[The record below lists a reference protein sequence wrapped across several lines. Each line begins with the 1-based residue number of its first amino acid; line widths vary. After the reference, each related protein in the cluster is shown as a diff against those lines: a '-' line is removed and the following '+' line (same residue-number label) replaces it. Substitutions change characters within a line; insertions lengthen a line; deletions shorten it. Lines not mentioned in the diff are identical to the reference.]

1 MLILYSVD
9 ENHMIRS
16 DMLSPAFDTGSSSSF
31 SPYCSES
38 APWTDLDAASGTQS
52 VLNLSHIPKP
62 FRSSIESR
70 TQRDMPRTASQ
81 KARTIT
87 ERPIAMMKKKSCQA
101 YIEDGTSVYG
111 AHKPRSPLSTSK
123 GIHTSDKSLSTSG
136 EWIGISE
143 ETEQA
148 SVSPPGKERA
158 RQNEKESKSRIET
171 PHKEYQVLAAK
182 DESLSDSSV
191 SIDTSRK
198 IRDLLSQ
205 PEVPV
210 HGRLAES
217 ETTVD
222 SGSNESYAADN
233 MQLVL
238 FKRGDDDEGSESDS
252 SAQHPA
258 QHRQRQRHRHDCGC
272 FDCSFDNKK
281 NIYPHFEKQLLRVFL
296 VEPSG
301 KIWITW
307 VEELPGAQLDQV
319 PTTKISN
326 PATIGDYP
334 MTENSR
340 KDTGPSF
347 VPPSPDIYYIPGDWG
362 RERVQSSARD
372 RAAMEDRQYIK
383 ERGLDGAS
391 REQRPS
397 SSSSLD
403 EKVLHESYFQPRKC
417 FRPSST
423 SCEAR
428 LSILIQVNLIGNTDI
443 IVTLRVLAELCC
455 MNLHKH
461 ALALHLHLLV
471 RL

>member
-1 MLILYSVD
+1 
-9 ENHMIRS
+9 MIRS
-16 DMLSPAFDTGSSSSF
+16 DMLSPAFDTGTSGSF
-31 SPYCSES
+31 GPDCSES

-52 VLNLSHIPKP
+52 VLNLSHILKP
-62 FRSSIESR
+62 SRSSIEPR

-87 ERPIAMMKKKSCQA
+87 ERPIAMMKKKSYQA

-136 EWIGISE
+136 EWVGISE

-171 PHKEYQVLAAK
+171 PHKKYQVLAAK

-217 ETTVD
+217 ETAVD

-252 SAQHPA
+252 PAQNPA
-258 QHRQRQRHRHDCGC
+258 QHMQRRRHRRDCGC
-272 FDCSFDNKK
+272 FDCSFVNKT

-307 VEELPGAQLDQV
+307 VEELPDAQLDQV

-334 MTENSR
+334 MTEKSR

-347 VPPSPDIYYIPGDWG
+347 VPPSPDIYYIPGDWW
-362 RERVQSSARD
+362 REGVQSSARD
-372 RAAMEDRQYIK
+372 QLAMEDRHYIKRHYIK
-383 ERGLDGAS
+383 ERGLDGNS

-403 EKVLHESYFQPRKC
+403 EKVLHEAYFQPRKC

-423 SCEAR
+423 SSEAR
-428 LSILIQVNLIGNTDI
+428 LSILVQANLRGNTNI
-443 IVTLRVLAELCC
+443 IITLRVLAELYYT
-455 MNLHKH
+455 NLHKD
-461 ALALHLHLLV
+461 AIALHRRLLV